1 MTTLS
6 LPALPQGKARRR
18 KAAGARR
25 RWPAIAI
32 LLVFLLPLL
41 WHPMLLA
48 DQQVTPA
55 QVDALRKQIAGIDRW
70 LERAE
75 RDRSQLERDL
85 SQAEQDISR
94 LTRERREL
102 QTRARQQETRL
113 QTLQREEA
121 ELDRNLN
128 AQRDALRAHLRGAW
142 MEGNAPAIKV
152 LLNEAD
158 PERIARTMT
167 YYEYL
172 SGDNLRRL
180 EAFNESLRA
189 LRLARQQVLE
199 ARAELSRLESQVAE
213 RQKTLENRQQ
223 ERQRTLAALQQD
235 ISQRRSERSDLE
247 ADRERLER
255 LLREVEEAIASI
267 PAPNETRPFRQR
279 RGNLD
284 WPADGRIAARFGGTM
299 AQGHLRRNGVLFNTD
314 EEAEVKAVHHGRVVF
329 SNWLRGFGLMTIIDH
344 GDGYMTLYG
353 HSSSLL
359 STPGDWVQAGQII
372 ALAGRTGGTEDPAV
386 YFELRHQG
394 KPQNPEPWLR
404 RR

>member
-1 MTTLS
+1 MTPRSQSGPHNGYRQQLLAAVRWALTACFLTL
-6 LPALPQGKARRR
+6 ALP
-18 KAAGARR
+18 
-25 RWPAIAI
+25 
-32 LLVFLLPLL
+32 LPYS
-41 WHPMLLA
+41 A
-48 DQQVTPA
+48 TASAEQQVTPA
-55 QVDALRKQIAGIDRW
+55 QVEALRKQIAGIDRW

-75 RDRSQLERDL
+75 RDQSELERTL

-102 QTRARQQETRL
+102 QTRARQQENRL

-128 AQRDALRAHLRGAW
+128 AQRDALRSHLRGAW
-142 MEGNAPAIKV
+142 MEGHAPAIKV

-158 PERIARTMT
+158 PEQIARTMT

-189 LRLARQQVLE
+189 LRVARQQVLE
-199 ARAELSRLESQVAE
+199 ARTELSRLESQVAE
-213 RQKTLENRQQ
+213 RQRSLETRRQ

-235 ISQRRSERSDLE
+235 IRERRSERSGLQ

-267 PAPNETRPFRQR
+267 PAPNETSPFRQR

-284 WPADGRIAARFGGTM
+284 WPADGRVVARFGGTM
-299 AQGHLRRNGVLFNTD
+299 AQGHLRRNGVLLNTD

-344 GDGYMTLYG
+344 GEGYMTLYG

-359 STPGDWVQAGQII
+359 STPGDWVQAGQVI
-372 ALAGRTGGTEDPAV
+372 ALAGRTGGTEDPAI